1 VACDDNARLLHGYLD
16 GELDLVTSLG
26 IEEHLKSC
34 ADCAQELRSQQTL
47 SKAFRASSLYERA
60 PKSLEASIRAS
71 LSAEA
76 NKASGNQN
84 VVTISSGRRAFVNWL
99 AVAAAIMFAVLL
111 SWRVLPT
118 FRDRTESNLIAQEVI
133 DSHIRSLQPNHLT
146 DVESNDQHNVK
157 PWFNG
162 KLDFSPPVRDLSAE
176 GFPLVGGRMDYV
188 NRRDV
193 AALVYQRRKHV
204 INVFVWPDAPGSV
217 EPPHEKS
224 VQGYNMIFS
233 GHNGMYFCAV
243 SDLSTAELR
252 DFSQL
257 LEH

>member
-1 VACDDNARLLHGYLD
+1 
-16 GELDLVTSLG
+16 
-26 IEEHLKSC
+26 
-34 ADCAQELRSQQTL
+34 
-47 SKAFRASSLYERA
+47 
-60 PKSLEASIRAS
+60 
-71 LSAEA
+71 
-76 NKASGNQN
+76 
-84 VVTISSGRRAFVNWL
+84 
-99 AVAAAIMFAVLL
+99 
-111 SWRVLPT
+111 
-118 FRDRTESNLIAQEVI
+118 
-133 DSHIRSLQPNHLT
+133 
-146 DVESNDQHNVK
+146 
-157 PWFNG
+157 
-162 KLDFSPPVRDLSAE
+162 
-176 GFPLVGGRMDYV
+176 MDYV

-217 EPPHEKS
+217 EPPREKS